1 MKSFQ
6 LDVLRVHENHV
17 VCNLYTESRCF
28 RVFFH
33 ESEYSRLK
41 RDGFFIRPNDEEDS
55 AGVINT
61 TEVYYTKS
69 KSRKKSVT

>member
-6 LDVLRVHENHV
+6 LDVIKVHQNHV
-17 VCNLYTESRCF
+17 TCNMYTESRCI

-33 ESEYSRLK
+33 ESEYQRLK
-41 RDGFFIRPNDEEDS
+41 RDGFFIRPVDEEDS

-61 TEVYYTKS
+61 TEVYFTKP
-69 KSRKKSVT
+69 KSGRSR